1 MDFSNIT
8 NNNLL
13 QATYELRDYLDD
25 GVEPPFEVF
34 VLFLKELEYS
44 TLLIPGVFDGDEL
57 SFSTLTSDEDADFI
71 PLFTSE
77 FEYYKVFD
85 DDEGVYPIPMIMN
98 DWLSFLDEGKLA
110 GIVIDP
116 ASLNFPLISEVLT
129 QFPLDAPT
137 EFDDKIR
144 GYGPEKLKK
153 IADEADNSD
162 LLKFI
167 GDDGDLNELMPHLN
181 SSTLFNLIVTREK
194 PDEKDGIVECDELEV
209 CSIDNENGV
218 FALLFTDR
226 ENILKSGDFDSNLN
240 YYYQITLLSRFFE
253 FVLRSDMEGIIIN
266 PATDSYL
273 IPREAMLVQREFL
286 FDHPSL
292 KRALDY
298 GFTLED

>member
-1 MDFSNIT
+1 M
-8 NNNLL
+8 
-13 QATYELRDYLDD
+13 
-25 GVEPPFEVF
+25 
-34 VLFLKELEYS
+34 
-44 TLLIPGVFDGDEL
+44 
-57 SFSTLTSDEDADFI
+57 
-71 PLFTSE
+71 SE
-77 FEYYKVFD
+77 
-85 DDEGVYPIPMIMN
+85 
-98 DWLSFLDEGKLA
+98 
-110 GIVIDP
+110 
-116 ASLNFPLISEVLT
+116 T
-129 QFPLDAPT
+129 Q
-137 EFDDKIR
+137 IQ
-144 GYGPEKLKK
+144 K